1 MVQISAS
8 LDVYKLNAIYWIDS
22 HIHIQFFF
30 LESKIIPCHLFNTL
44 TWTILIYCLL
54 NLLHVI
60 SLISLI
66 ILRS

>member
-30 LESKIIPCHLFNTL
+30 SRE
-44 TWTILIYCLL
+44 
-54 NLLHVI
+54 
-60 SLISLI
+60 
-66 ILRS
+66 